1 MGSCWKR
8 SNSEGC
14 IRMASEDDKLIG
26 TWRPHRPRGMIG
38 ASMKSPG
45 PKYALPGALGCNQHD
60 VRKNVAPAYSF
71 GTRHRQFS
79 SDCSP
84 GPAHFVRP
92 NITRKGRDGTPQYSL
107 YGRHRAIKNLQ
118 TPGPGSYVPE
128 KVTNVFS
135 SAPSY
140 SLAARTSGQMTQTSP
155 GPAAYVLSV
164 QIGSDVKTKAS
175 APAYSMSSRKSFGS
189 FSEDLKKTPGPGTYN
204 TTDPSVYRFR
214 QHVYSMTGR
223 NLQPGDSTQKP
234 GPGAHSPEKVKIN
247 RRATA
252 SYSFGIRH
260 SDYVAPFVERI
271 RNK

>member
-1 MGSCWKR
+1 MATTSTARYDWCINEVAWTKICSSGSSWLQSARCAQKCCAGLQV
-8 SNSEGC
+8 NYH
-14 IRMASEDDKLIG
+14 IILLYYLI
-26 TWRPHRPRGMIG
+26 
-38 ASMKSPG
+38 
-45 PKYALPGALGCNQHD
+45 LFF
-60 VRKNVAPAYSF
+60 SF

-107 YGRHRAIKNLQ
+107 YGRHRAIKVIFTAFSVPLLQFIFQNLQ

-155 GPAAYVLSV
+155 GPAAYVLSAA
-164 QIGSDVKTKAS
+164 IGSNVKTKAS

-189 FSEDLKKTPGPGTYN
+189 FSEGNSKFISIQIVSSFFRFKKDTRTWN
-204 TTDPSVYRFR
+204 
-214 QHVYSMTGR
+214 
-223 NLQPGDSTQKP
+223 
-234 GPGAHSPEKVKIN
+234 I
-247 RRATA
+247 
-252 SYSFGIRH
+252 
-260 SDYVAPFVERI
+260 
-271 RNK
+271 